1 MVILKTK
8 NELQLMQK
16 AGALTAAAL
25 HTGGAAIR
33 PGVTTK
39 QIDKVIHDYIVSHG
53 GIPSFLGY
61 GGFPGSACISVN
73 NEVIHGIPGERVIEE
88 GDIVSIDVGAL
99 VNGYHGDSAY
109 TFPCGKISA
118 EAQALL
124 DGTKKSLENAIAQA
138 VVGNRIG
145 DISHAV
151 QSTVEPL
158 GYSVV
163 REYVGHGVGA
173 KLHEPPNVPN
183 FGPAGHG
190 ARLMP
195 GMTLAVEPMV
205 NAGEKDIRVLK
216 DEWTVVTRDGSLS
229 AHYENTILVTEG
241 EAEVLTVAEEL
252 PNG

>member
-25 HTGGAAIR
+25 HAGGAAIR

-73 NEVIHGIPGERVIEE
+73 DEVIHGIPGDRVIQE

-124 DGTKKSLENAIAQA
+124 DGTRKSLENAIAQA

-145 DISHAV
+145 DISYAV

-163 REYVGHGVGA
+163 REYVGHGVGRG
-173 KLHEPPNVPN
+173 LHEAPEVPN
-183 FGPAGHG
+183 YGNPGRGVRLAAGMVI
-190 ARLMP
+190 AI
-195 GMTLAVEPMV
+195 EPMI
-205 NAGEKDIRVLK
+205 NAGGWPVKVLG
-216 DEWTVVTRDGSLS
+216 DDWTVVTRDNSLS
-229 AHYENTILVTEG
+229 AHFEH
-241 EAEVLTVAEEL
+241 TVAITANGPLILTAL
-252 PNG
+252 P

>member
-25 HTGGAAIR
+25 HAGGAAIR

-39 QIDKVIHDYIVSHG
+39 QIDKVIHDYIVSRG

-61 GGFPGSACISVN
+61 GGFPASACISVN

-145 DISHAV
+145 DISYAV
-151 QSTVEPL
+151 QSTIEPL

-163 REYVGHGVGA
+163 REYVGHGVGRG
-173 KLHEPPNVPN
+173 LHEAPEVPN
-183 FGPAGHG
+183 YGNPGRGVRLAAGMVI
-190 ARLMP
+190 AI
-195 GMTLAVEPMV
+195 EPMI
-205 NAGEKDIRVLK
+205 NAGGWPVKVLG
-216 DEWTVVTRDGSLS
+216 DDWTVVTRDNSLS
-229 AHYENTILVTEG
+229 AHFEH
-241 EAEVLTVAEEL
+241 TVAITANGPLILTAL
-252 PNG
+252 P